1 MDPEDTMVG
10 VEETVEQHQ
19 EETLCGFCKEQVNE
33 GRSIPLECGHICHA
47 VCILI
52 DVAAQHQ
59 NDSVS
64 RCPEC
69 NEYIVTPEMQTAM
82 FNRANDLLRIHDV
95 DVEEETLDALI
106 ESSVDFKKDFSIL
119 RDVKKPILKLKGDLM
134 KKINEIHTA
143 FINQVRDTVT
153 ILKGTHKQTV
163 NSVFASEE
171 FKTYKKQLGK
181 FQSKVRAMSRKYT
194 IAQFRIENRFRGGV
208 RFRGRRRFRFRNSL
222 TVENMRWYIKRKFR
236 IRMY

>member
-1 MDPEDTMVG
+1 MEE
-10 VEETVEQHQ
+10 VEPINT
-19 EETLCGFCKEQVNE
+19 TCGFCNEEVNE
-33 GRSIPLECGHICHA
+33 SRVIPLECGHIFHA

-59 NDSVS
+59 NDSMS

-69 NEYIVTPEMQTAM
+69 NEYIVTPEMQTAI
-82 FNRANDLLRIHDV
+82 FNRAHNLIRVHQA

-106 ESSVDFKKDFSIL
+106 ESSEEFKKDFSIL
-119 RDVKKPILKLKGDLM
+119 RDVKKSIPKMKGNLM
-134 KKINEIHTA
+134 KKITEIYTA
-143 FINQVRDTVT
+143 FMNQVRNTIT
-153 ILKGTHKQTV
+153 ILNGTHKETL

-171 FKTYKKQLGK
+171 FKTYKRQLGK

-194 IAQFRIENRFRGGV
+194 VAQFRIENRFRGFRRT
-208 RFRGRRRFRFRNSL
+208 RFQRRRFRNSL
-222 TVENMRWYIKRKFR
+222 SIESMRWYIRRKFR

>member
-1 MDPEDTMVG
+1 MDPEGHVT
-10 VEETVEQHQ
+10 EETIEQHQ
-19 EETLCGFCKEQVNE
+19 EETVCGFCKEQVNDA
-33 GRSIPLECGHICHA
+33 RIIPLECGHICHA

-69 NEYIVTPEMQTAM
+69 DEYIVTPEMQTAM
-82 FNRANDLLRIHDV
+82 FNRAHNLIRVHEA

-106 ESSVDFKKDFSIL
+106 ESSLDFKKDFSIL
-119 RDVKKPILKLKGDLM
+119 RDVKKSIPKMRGNLM
-134 KKINEIHTA
+134 NKITEIYTA
-143 FINQVRDTVT
+143 FMNQVRNTVS
-153 ILKGTHKQTV
+153 ILKGTHKETL

-171 FKTYKKQLGK
+171 FKTYKRQLGK
-181 FQSKVRAMSRKYT
+181 FQSKARAMSRKYT
-194 IAQFRIENRFRGGV
+194 VAQFRIENRFRGGT
-208 RFRGRRRFRFRNSL
+208 RFRGRRRFRYRNTFSI
-222 TVENMRWYIKRKFR
+222 ESMRWYIRRKFR